1 MAAEGKRS
9 GAERDVLALE
19 DEVAKAIAD
28 EVRIKL
34 TPSERAGLTGGRPV
48 NPEAYEAYLK

>member
-1 MAAEGKRS
+1 LAAEGKRS